1 VTTPYHSLYWAHRL
15 TLRGSG
21 SSVAGIS
28 RSIASARVDLNPHQV
43 DAALFAVR
51 APLAHGVIL
60 ADEVGLG
67 KTIEAGIVI
76 AQKWAERRRRIL
88 LILPATLRKQ
98 WQQELAE
105 KFGLPSE
112 IMESAIFNAARRSG
126 ATNPLDHA
134 GTIIACSY
142 QFAAAKASE
151 IACVPWDLVVIDEAH
166 RMRNVYRP
174 ASKIA
179 RAIADAIQDRQ
190 TLMLTATPLQNS
202 LMELYGLVSVIDPH
216 VFGDERSFRERFVRQ
231 GTDENA
237 RDVLLRERL
246 RPLCTRTLRKQVLE
260 YIRFTRRI
268 PITQEFT
275 PSAAEHRLY
284 ELVSAYLQRDTLMA
298 LPVSQRALMT
308 LVLRKLLASS
318 TFAIAGTLRKLVTRL
333 GTTTGDAT
341 DDLVDDFEALDE
353 LTDEWPEESPS
364 PEQATKKAVTE
375 LTLAEMRELQDYAEL
390 AESITENAK
399 GQALLKVLRTA
410 LNKAQSL
417 GGSRKAVVFTESR
430 RTQRYLLELLNQN
443 GYADDIVLMNGT
455 NTDPASKEIYRRWI
469 DRHAGSGLA
478 SGSRS
483 ADTKAAIVEEFRDH
497 ASILIATESVAEGV
511 NLQFCSLVVNYDLP
525 WNPQRV
531 EQRIGRC
538 HRYGQ
543 QHDVVVVNFVNLRNA
558 ADQRVYELLAQKFK
572 LFDGVFGASDEVL
585 GALGSGMDL
594 ERRIAQVYQD
604 CRTEN
609 QINTAFDQLQLAL
622 EDQIQARMAS
632 TRDALFANFDDEVQ
646 KRLQVYRDEAEA
658 ALDERQR
665 WLLDLT
671 RAELNGDAEFE
682 TDAPRFRYAG
692 PLGPSGW
699 YNLDWRDA
707 AARDDIFYK
716 LEERLASTLV
726 DRVLQRDLRP
736 AVLHLNYDA
745 YGAAV
750 SALAPLRG
758 KSGMLDLTKLTTS
771 SLQQEEFLLLSG
783 CTIEGEEI
791 DQDICEKLLA
801 LPARI
806 SEGECAG
813 IDDAIRATRERRIAT
828 ARAEVTARNR
838 KYFEEELEKLE
849 RWVDDMHLSL
859 TREIRELDKA
869 LKETKREGRAA
880 PTLAGKLAAQ
890 KAVKTLEQ
898 QRNRK
903 RRDLFDAQDAI
914 DDRREQMI
922 AAIEQQLEQR
932 NTLQQ
937 IFTIRWVLN

>member
-1 VTTPYHSLYWAHRL
+1 
-15 TLRGSG
+15 
-21 SSVAGIS
+21 
-28 RSIASARVDLNPHQV
+28 
-43 DAALFAVR
+43 
-51 APLAHGVIL
+51 
-60 ADEVGLG
+60 
-67 KTIEAGIVI
+67 
-76 AQKWAERRRRIL
+76 
-88 LILPATLRKQ
+88 
-98 WQQELAE
+98 
-105 KFGLPSE
+105 
-112 IMESAIFNAARRSG
+112 
-126 ATNPLDHA
+126 
-134 GTIIACSY
+134 
-142 QFAAAKASE
+142 
-151 IACVPWDLVVIDEAH
+151 
-166 RMRNVYRP
+166 
-174 ASKIA
+174 
-179 RAIADAIQDRQ
+179 
-190 TLMLTATPLQNS
+190 
-202 LMELYGLVSVIDPH
+202 
-216 VFGDERSFRERFVRQ
+216 
-231 GTDENA
+231 
-237 RDVLLRERL
+237 
-246 RPLCTRTLRKQVLE
+246 
-260 YIRFTRRI
+260 
-268 PITQEFT
+268 
-275 PSAAEHRLY
+275 
-284 ELVSAYLQRDTLMA
+284 
-298 LPVSQRALMT
+298 
-308 LVLRKLLASS
+308 
-318 TFAIAGTLRKLVTRL
+318 
-333 GTTTGDAT
+333 
-341 DDLVDDFEALDE
+341 
-353 LTDEWPEESPS
+353 
-364 PEQATKKAVTE
+364 
-375 LTLAEMRELQDYAEL
+375 
-390 AESITENAK
+390 
-399 GQALLKVLRTA
+399 
-410 LNKAQSL
+410 
-417 GGSRKAVVFTESR
+417 
-430 RTQRYLLELLNQN
+430 
-443 GYADDIVLMNGT
+443 
-455 NTDPASKEIYRRWI
+455 
-469 DRHAGSGLA
+469 
-478 SGSRS
+478 
-483 ADTKAAIVEEFRDH
+483 
-497 ASILIATESVAEGV
+497 
-511 NLQFCSLVVNYDLP
+511 
-525 WNPQRV
+525 
-531 EQRIGRC
+531 
-538 HRYGQ
+538 
-543 QHDVVVVNFVNLRNA
+543 
-558 ADQRVYELLAQKFK
+558 
-572 LFDGVFGASDEVL
+572 
-585 GALGSGMDL
+585 
-594 ERRIAQVYQD
+594 
-604 CRTEN
+604 
-609 QINTAFDQLQLAL
+609 
-622 EDQIQARMAS
+622 
-632 TRDALFANFDDEVQ
+632 
-646 KRLQVYRDEAEA
+646 LQVYRDEAEA

-726 DRVLQRDLRP
+726 DRVMQRDLRP